1 MIQIFTL
8 MGYFCML
15 FEIKFL
21 SRKCQIHRMKCKRSF
36 YCTGKERKYELKD
49 ESIGYIWCT

>member
-1 MIQIFTL
+1 
-8 MGYFCML
+8 ML

-49 ESIGYIWCT
+49 ESIGYIWRT